1 MLGCFVIEGYG
12 QTENCGVG
20 TMSLYGDTTPGHVG
34 VPSPGVS
41 IKLADVEEM
50 GYFARQG
57 KGEVSLWGLGG
68 ELAVSR
74 EGN

>member
-57 KGEVSLWGLGG
+57 KGEVSLWDPVW
-68 ELAVSR
+68 EVSWQ
-74 EGN
+74 